1 MAFCHSP
8 GHVHRCQLC
17 ESRFDQPTSSHSNHK
32 LGTQLEETLVNQMY
46 TNRCPLN
53 ISGLWPSSTLRTK
66 AHSVKSS
73 GAMLAA
79 AIASAR
85 PRASAHMPAL
95 AQALIAVL
103 YVTKLGT
110 TWLSDSAAT
119 REAKLGA

>member
-1 MAFCHSP
+1 MSI
-8 GHVHRCQLC
+8 RCVQTRHTL
-17 ESRFDQPTSSHSNHK
+17 STSSLWPS
-32 LGTQLEETLVNQMY
+32 
-46 TNRCPLN
+46 
-53 ISGLWPSSTLRTK
+53 LWPSSTLRTK

-110 TWLSDSAAT
+110 T
-119 REAKLGA
+119 